1 MGFLNMIKR
10 AAIYAR
16 VSTTDQSVERQIR
29 ELREYAEKREWKVI
43 LEATE
48 YVSGASQKRP
58 ERDKVLDLARRRKID
73 AVLVLNLDRWGRS
86 VKDLVLTMAE
96 LEGLGVSFVIPGSI
110 DFDSPMGKMMAHFLA
125 AVAEFER
132 SLIRE
137 RVKSGLAN
145 ARAQGRIGGRP
156 KCNANNV
163 EKGLTLLQSGRSY
176 REVSEETGVSISTLL
191 RARRNARAEI

>member
-1 MGFLNMIKR
+1 MIKR
-10 AAIYAR
+10 AAIYVR
-16 VSTTDQSVERQIR
+16 VSTSDQSVERQLR
-29 ELREYAEKREWKVI
+29 ELREYAEKREWKII
-43 LEATE
+43 LEAAE

-73 AVLVLNLDRWGRS
+73 AVLVLALDRWGRS
-86 VKDLVLTMAE
+86 VRDLVLTMAE
-96 LEGLGVSFVIPGSI
+96 LEELGVSFIVPGSI

-145 ARAQGRIGGRP
+145 AKAHGRNGGRP
-156 KCNANNV
+156 KCNADNV
-163 EKGLTLLQSGRSY
+163 QNGLALLQKGMSY
-176 REVSEETGVSISTLL
+176 HQASEEAGVSISTLL
-191 RARRNARAEI
+191 RARRTARAT